1 MQIVPTLF
9 CAYRFCGARAKLPV
23 VADRGNGHKIA
34 SVPKIEGGIL
44 LAGNYVLS
52 CCSTADLN
60 CERLLERGIPTLCF
74 HYTLDGEEHRDDWN
88 SESLRA
94 FYQAMREG
102 KSSSTSMVSVGEY
115 LEFFAA
121 FLEEGKDVLHVCLS
135 GGLSGTC
142 GAAKQAAELLR
153 QQYPAGRVL
162 VVDSLAA
169 SAGYGLLVDTMALMR
184 ANGMGMDA
192 LYVWA
197 EEHKRR
203 LQHWFFST
211 DLSAYIRGGRISATA
226 GAFGSLLGICPL
238 LHMNGE
244 GKLVAGEKIRSKRRV
259 ITEIV
264 ERMALYAENGT
275 DYAGRCFL
283 SHSDCL
289 EDAKAV
295 AALVER
301 RFPRLDGSVEIFDI
315 GTTIGSHTGP
325 GTVALFFFGKERE

>member
-1 MQIVPTLF
+1 M
-9 CAYRFCGARAKLPV
+9 
-23 VADRGNGHKIA
+23 
-34 SVPKIEGGIL
+34 
-44 LAGNYVLS
+44 AGNYVLS
-52 CCSTADLN
+52 CCSTVDL
-60 CERLLERGIPTLCF
+60 CPERLREREVPYLCF
-74 HYTLDGEEHRDDWN
+74 HYTLDGEERRDDWN
-88 SESLRA
+88 REELRV

-102 KSSSTSMVSVGEY
+102 KSTSTSMVSVGEY
-115 LEFFAA
+115 LDFFSA

-142 GAAKQAAELLR
+142 GAARQAAELLR
-153 QQYPAGRVL
+153 EQYPAGRVL
-162 VVDSLAA
+162 IVDSLAA
-169 SAGYGLLVDTMALMR
+169 SAGYGLLVDTMAALR
-184 ANGMGMDA
+184 AEGMEMDA
-192 LYVWA
+192 LFAWA

-211 DLSAYIRGGRISATA
+211 DLSAYIRGGRISAAA
-226 GAFGSLLGICPL
+226 GAFGSMLGICPL

-264 ERMALYAENGT
+264 ERMVSCAEGGA

-283 SHSDCL
+283 SHSDCI

-295 AALVER
+295 ADLVER
-301 RFPRLDGSVEIFDI
+301 RFPQLKGRVEIFDI